1 MLPSV
6 QSPSAGFVPGPI
18 PAATQ
23 AGGDSAPGAAFD
35 IALEQACAP
44 VDAAQ
49 TRVTTDEKEAATP
62 APDPAPDA
70 SPAAAWWGTWI
81 GEPQEGEM
89 LTGDRPTGAA
99 AAAAG
104 TASGLEDE
112 QVDGG
117 EATGAVPAFPAAGLE
132 ANVDVAVPAPS
143 VATPQA
149 PSADVQPHVTPA
161 GQAGADAG
169 PGANAT
175 LGEGRAAGSAFATPA
190 GAHAPAAPDSDAA
203 PAAGREGAP
212 TAASSE
218 AKDTAP
224 PGTPTRGVEAAD
236 AGARQRADDGD
247 DTPSGGRTRATR
259 EGGSPAAPAHAT
271 HAASRPPQPDPGPSP
286 PASASQPSAAASS
299 ADAALAAAVPGSAP
313 RTADRAAR
321 ERAPEAHIAAAQEG
335 IETAAGP
342 AGAGAETSGRGSE
355 QGRAP
360 SDSGASVPESRPTG
374 VPTRPSMILMAAA
387 DGTLRLAPAVAAGPV
402 AAPAGAMPS
411 ETAANIEQIVASMRV
426 MTRETVSQATIHLRP
441 EHFGQVSINIRVDG
455 KLVSAVIQT
464 ESAQV
469 REWLQAHEA
478 ALRSGLAEQ
487 GLQLDRLYVSRDPRH
502 DRRDGHP
509 QQQERR
515 RQRPRDE
522 QQGTFEIA
530 V

>member
-1 MLPSV
+1 
-6 QSPSAGFVPGPI
+6 
-18 PAATQ
+18 
-23 AGGDSAPGAAFD
+23 
-35 IALEQACAP
+35 
-44 VDAAQ
+44 VDAAR
-49 TRVTTDEKEAATP
+49 TRVTTDEEEAATP
-62 APDPAPDA
+62 APDPAHPDA
-70 SPAAAWWGTWI
+70 SPAAAWWRTWI
-81 GEPQEGEM
+81 GEPPEGEM

-117 EATGAVPAFPAAGLE
+117 EATGAVPALPAAGLE

-149 PSADVQPHVTPA
+149 PSADVQPHATSA

-190 GAHAPAAPDSDAA
+190 GAQAPAAPDSDAA

-218 AKDTAP
+218 AKETAP
-224 PGTPTRGVEAAD
+224 PGAPARGVEAAD

-259 EGGSPAAPAHAT
+259 EGGSLAAPAHAT
-271 HAASRPPQPDPGPSP
+271 HAASRPPQPDPGSSP
-286 PASASQPSAAASS
+286 AAPASASQPSAAASS
-299 ADAALAAAVPGSAP
+299 GDAAALAAAAPGSAP

-321 ERAPEAHIAAAQEG
+321 ERAPEARIAAAQESEQG
-335 IETAAGP
+335 IETVAGA
-342 AGAGAETSGRGSE
+342 AGAGAETSGRGSG

-487 GLQLDRLYVSRDPRH
+487 GLQLDRLYVSRDPRQ